1 MKALMR
7 PNGATPPAPALFAYS
22 IFCQTDYRLIDSLSR
37 AIAGMFGT
45 IGFGIVRHILP
56 GFAW

>member
-1 MKALMR
+1 M
-7 PNGATPPAPALFAYS
+7 
-22 IFCQTDYRLIDSLSR
+22 CQTDYRLIDSLSR

-45 IGFGIVRHILP
+45 IGFGAVRHILP